1 MRRRVRNKLIDNV
14 MDAYVDWRQ
23 ESAQVD
29 YAYRRWS
36 VAESTDPDGLFD
48 VYTAALDREE
58 LASISYAQIIRRT
71 TVVLARDRRR
81 RVAATQRRDTR
92 RRPRRRHRR
101 SGALPR
107 GSRVAETRSTR
118 RARS

>member
-1 MRRRVRNKLIDNV
+1 MRRRVRDKLIDNV

-29 YAYRRWS
+29 YAYWRWT
-36 VAESTDPDGLFD
+36 VAGSTDADGAFD
-48 VYTAALDREE
+48 VFAAALDREE
-58 LASISYAQIIRRT
+58 LASICYAHIIRRT

-81 RVAATQRRDTR
+81 RVATAQHHGTR
-92 RRPRRRHRR
+92 RRLRRRQRR
-101 SGALPR
+101 TAALPR
-107 GSRVAETRSTR
+107 GSRVAATRSTR